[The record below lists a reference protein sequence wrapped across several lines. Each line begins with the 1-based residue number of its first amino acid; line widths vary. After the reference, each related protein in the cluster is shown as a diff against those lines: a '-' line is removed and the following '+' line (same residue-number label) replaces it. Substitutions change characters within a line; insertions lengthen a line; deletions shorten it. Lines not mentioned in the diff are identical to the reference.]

1 MSFGTAACPPLSLHT
16 QAPCPHVR
24 SFLMKL
30 ICINDSNQSPPHWV
44 QWGSANGGSWQ
55 EVTPGRGRGWGI
67 SASLSS
73 LMTAVSCILFYFDFH
88 SHHSNMAVILIVVSW
103 ATKQS
108 PGSIQNRF
116 PRGSG
121 SSHLGQ
127 ELKNQAYWSQKPTAL
142 LGIHMQLNTS
152 FVQNGLPN
160 GCLHSHWLGLWR
172 ANKGGRTLWPSGYG
186 DPCLKSQMHVVSS
199 GFLACVNGSWTS
211 SSIVSQI
218 KVK

>member
-44 QWGSANGGSWQ
+44 QWGSANGWSWQ
-55 EVTPGRGRGWGI
+55 EVTPGWGRGWGI

-73 LMTAVSCILFYFDFH
+73 LMTIVSCILFYFDFH
-88 SHHSNMAVILIVVSW
+88 SYHSNMAVILIVVSR

-108 PGSIQNRF
+108 PGSIRNRF

-121 SSHLGQ
+121 LITSGSGIEKSGL
-127 ELKNQAYWSQKPTAL
+127 LKSEA
-142 LGIHMQLNTS
+142 
-152 FVQNGLPN
+152 
-160 GCLHSHWLGLWR
+160 HSLV
-172 ANKGGRTLWPSGYG
+172 G
-186 DPCLKSQMHVVSS
+186 DPYAM
-199 GFLACVNGSWTS
+199 
-211 SSIVSQI
+211 
-218 KVK
+218 